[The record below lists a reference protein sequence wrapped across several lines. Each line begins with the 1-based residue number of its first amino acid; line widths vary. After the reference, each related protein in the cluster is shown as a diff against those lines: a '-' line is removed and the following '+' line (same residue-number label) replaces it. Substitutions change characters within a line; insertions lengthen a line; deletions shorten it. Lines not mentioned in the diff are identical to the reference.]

1 MIIGPTAYNA
11 GRQDPENKVNPMTSS
26 IHTPRA
32 LALVGMPGAGKSTAA
47 LALEQRGFFQFRF
60 GGIVTDEVT
69 RRGLPITPDNERTV
83 REEFR
88 AQDGMAAIA
97 KRALPRLKT
106 ALTTQ
111 ACIVI
116 DGLYS
121 WSEYKLLQT
130 DLGAELIVVAITC
143 ERATRYGR
151 LATRP
156 VRPLTAEEVRGRDW
170 AEIENLEKG
179 GPIAIADYTL
189 TNDGDESELLAKL
202 DALLTRLEFVP

>member
-1 MIIGPTAYNA
+1 
-11 GRQDPENKVNPMTSS
+11 
-26 IHTPRA
+26 
-32 LALVGMPGAGKSTAA
+32 MPGAGKSTAA
-47 LALEQRGFFQFRF
+47 LAMEQLGFFQFRF

-88 AQDGMAAIA
+88 AYDGMAAIA
-97 KRALPRLKT
+97 KRALPNLKD
-106 ALTTQ
+106 ALTKWD
-111 ACIVI
+111 CIVI

-143 ERATRYGR
+143 ERAIRYAR
-151 LATRP
+151 LANRP
-156 VRPLTAEEVRGRDW
+156 VRPLTSEEVRTRDW

-189 TNDGDESELLAKL
+189 TNNGVETDLLAKL
-202 DALLTRLEFVP
+202 DVLLRRLDFMP

>member
-1 MIIGPTAYNA
+1 
-11 GRQDPENKVNPMTSS
+11 MTSTR
-26 IHTPRA
+26 TPRA
-32 LALVGMPGAGKSTAA
+32 LALVGMPGAGKSTVA
-47 LALEQRGFFQFRF
+47 LALEQLGFFQFRF

-69 RRGLPITPDNERTV
+69 RRGLPINAENERTV

-88 AQDGMAAIA
+88 ALDGMAAIA
-97 KRALPRLKT
+97 KRALPYLQA
-106 ALTTQ
+106 ALTERD
-111 ACIVI
+111 CIVL

-143 ERATRYGR
+143 QRAMRYAR
-151 LATRP
+151 LAERP
-156 VRPLTAEEVRGRDW
+156 VRPLTREEAQTRDW

-189 TNDGDESELLAKL
+189 SNDGTETDLLAQFN
-202 DALLTRLEFVP
+202 ALLTVLNFKP

>member
-11 GRQDPENKVNPMTSS
+11 SVCPQHEGIHTVMTTTR
-26 IHTPRA
+26 TPRA
-32 LALVGMPGAGKSTAA
+32 LALVGMPGAGKSTVA

-69 RRGLPITPDNERTV
+69 RRGQPINAENERTV

-88 AQDGMAAIA
+88 AIDGMAAIA
-97 KRALPRLKT
+97 KRALPHLRA
-106 ALTTQ
+106 AL
-111 ACIVI
+111 AERECIVI

-143 ERATRYGR
+143 QRATRYAR
-151 LATRP
+151 LANRP
-156 VRPLTAEEVRGRDW
+156 VRPLTHDEVRTRDW
-170 AEIENLEKG
+170 AEIERLEKG

-189 TNDGDESELLAKL
+189 TNDGSESDLLGHFDRLLMQL
-202 DALLTRLEFVP
+202 DFRP